1 MKIKSL
7 HNKWKFLCNFFSSV
21 DEVYINVVNKIN
33 SEFEK
38 IADLRTKAFDLNTN
52 ISITESSI
60 ILARTHGVEESKILK
75 NEDDLRSFL
84 FD

>member
-1 MKIKSL
+1 M
-7 HNKWKFLCNFFSSV
+7 
-21 DEVYINVVNKIN
+21 
-33 SEFEK
+33 FEN
-38 IADLRTKAFDLNTN
+38 IDALRTKAFDLSTN